1 MSDSTLI
8 YFIRHGET
16 ASNVEGRFRGRAD
29 IPLSENGVRQS
40 IALGESMR
48 NIPLTAIYSSPL
60 ARSIQTAE
68 KLACGRNLDV
78 MPHPKFQNIDL
89 GEWTDKPRSE
99 IIEKYPA
106 MWKRWIT
113 EPEDMSLP
121 GGESVMDVQRRCGEG
136 IRNIVQVHRGESI
149 AVVSHRAVLKPLLAD
164 IIGIVK
170 PFFWK
175 LHLDTAGWTLVEYN
189 PEIGFK
195 LIHFNIVDHINELT
209 VEAV

>member
-8 YFIRHGET
+8 YLIRHGET

-48 NIPLTAIYSSPL
+48 NIALTAIYSSPL

-68 KLACGRNLDV
+68 KLAFGRNIDV

-89 GEWTDKPRSE
+89 GEWTDRPRSE
-99 IIEKYPA
+99 IMGKYPA

-113 EPEDMSLP
+113 EPEDMALP
-121 GGESVMDVQRRCGEG
+121 GGESVMDVQHRCGEG
-136 IRNIVQVHRGESI
+136 IRNLVQVHQGESI